1 MCRKK
6 RIAME
11 RSLLSGAKIITS
23 LKKNILTIAVGK
35 KLYIDMAISL
45 AYSFLL
51 WHKNQEIDF
60 YLCTDQPELIPA
72 YLLDKINIIKLKEN
86 ELGTGFS
93 SKLHLDKLA
102 PAGQTLFIDSDCL
115 VYGNLLPVFEKF
127 KGHSVSVIGNYI
139 SQGEWFGDIKSV
151 CEKYKVSH
159 IPKFNG
165 GVYYLE
171 NGEKAKSVYQLARI
185 LEAKYDEI
193 GFTRLRNKPNDEVVM
208 ALAMQ
213 MSNCTPI
220 AEDGSIM
227 GEFVNF
233 QSGFKGNV
241 FKGEAILFNTPSH
254 PKYQPNWELKEGRP
268 LIVHFLG
275 NHTLFF
281 PYILYKKELD
291 LFYKQKPMFFIKLNT
306 FATVSIP
313 WFVSEYFKILFR
325 PIYRMLFGFRKVKKS
340 DRVID

>member
-1 MCRKK
+1 M
-6 RIAME
+6 
-11 RSLLSGAKIITS
+11 
-23 LKKNILTIAVGK
+23 KKNIITIAVGK

-51 WHKNQEIDF
+51 WHKNNEIDF
-60 YLCTDQPELIPA
+60 YICTDQPALIPA
-72 YLLDKINIIKLKEN
+72 SLLEKINIIKLKEN

-102 PAGQTLFIDSDCL
+102 PEGQTLIS
-115 VYGNLLPVFEKF
+115 VFEKF
-127 KGHSVSVIGNYI
+127 KGHTVSVIGNYI
-139 SQGEWFGDIKSV
+139 SDGEWFGDIKNV
-151 CEKYKVSH
+151 CQKYQVPH

-171 NGEKAKSVYQLARI
+171 NEEKAKSVYQLARS
-185 LEAKYDEI
+185 LEAQYDEI
-193 GFTRLRNKPNDEVVM
+193 GFTRLRNKPNDEVIM

-213 MSNCTPI
+213 LSNCTPI

-233 QSGFKGNV
+233 QAGFKSNV
-241 FKGEAILFNTPSH
+241 FKGEAILFNTPFH
-254 PKYQPNWELKEGRP
+254 PKYQPNWKLQEGKP

-275 NHTLFF
+275 NHTVFF
-281 PYILYKKELD
+281 PYILYKKQLD
-291 LFYKQKPMFFIKLNT
+291 LFFEQKPMYLIKLNT
-306 FATVSIP
+306 FITITFP
-313 WFVSEYFKILFR
+313 WFAKVFFKNSFR
-325 PIYRMLFGFRKVKKS
+325 PLYRLFFGFRKRKQS